1 MKNDK
6 EDNLGALKNEL
17 NQKVESIMGPTPEN
31 PNTVSKEPE
40 RYLPE
45 KDVKKATSAPV
56 VKGSEKISEPPASA
70 QNVAL
75 DKKAQESNS
84 VEEESKEIDKAVDD
98 IAEKEADEIL
108 SAEDEAVEKAF
119 RETDKK
125 QNWIKRFWGN
135 KVARRTFL
143 FLIFAGI
150 VTLGAV
156 PTSRYYILNTAGVR
170 SSASL
175 RVLDEST
182 QQPLKNVNVTIGEAS
197 GVTNEQGVVGLSGVK
212 LGTQTISIERR
223 AYAKSE
229 RQIIVGWGSNPL
241 GDSSIK
247 PTGIQYSFNVVDYL
261 SKKPIA
267 KAEAFSGDASAFS
280 DKDGKA
286 TLTLDTNGDQP
297 VVINIRA
304 DGYRSEKIKDDG
316 GEDTSVRTVRMV
328 PAQKQVFITK
338 RSGKYDVYKI
348 DADGKNEELVL
359 SGTGSERS
367 DMTLA
372 AHPTGNVAALVST
385 RDNIRSSDKTLLS
398 TLTMIEV
405 DTNKTFPVDSSERIQ
420 VVGWIGDRLI
430 YVKVNDEK
438 KKNGVSTHSLI
449 SYDYKNDTKT
459 EVSSNLFFNDVMVA
473 NDRIYY
479 APAAEYE
486 YSEDGGESKTVNKDS
501 LGLFSTNSTGGD
513 KQTIIAKEIWSIS
526 RKDYSTIVI
535 GSGQDWYEFVVGK
548 TETSKLSGAPAEQGS
563 RIYIDSI
570 DKKQSLWVDKRDGK
584 GVLLTFDFTKQDDK
598 ILSSLSGLASP
609 VRWLNATT
617 AVFRIQTEQETA
629 DYAIS
634 TNGGDP
640 QKITDVTAT
649 SGVENWYFY

>member
-6 EDNLGALKNEL
+6 QDNLGALKNEL

-31 PNTVSKEPE
+31 PNTIGKEPE
-40 RYLPE
+40 RYIPE
-45 KDVKKATSAPV
+45 KDSIKASSAPV
-56 VKGSEKISEPPASA
+56 VNGSQKVSEPSPKDTGT
-70 QNVAL
+70 V
-75 DKKAQESNS
+75 KKVNETNAAETES
-84 VEEESKEIDKAVDD
+84 EEVDKAVDD
-98 IAEKEADEIL
+98 IAEKEADEVL
-108 SAEDEAVEKAF
+108 NAEDEAVEKAF
-119 RETDKK
+119 RDSDKK
-125 QNWIKRFWGN
+125 QNWLQRFWGN

-143 FLIFAGI
+143 FLLFAGI
-150 VTLGAV
+150 VALGAV

-170 SSASL
+170 SGASL

-182 QQPLKNVNVTIGEAS
+182 QQPLKNVNVKIGEAS
-197 GVTNEQGVVGLSGVK
+197 GVTNEQGIAGLSGVK
-212 LGTQTISIERR
+212 LGTQTISIERK
-223 AYAKSE
+223 AYATSE
-229 RQIIVGWGSNPL
+229 KQITVGWGSNPL

-247 PTGIQYSFNVVDYL
+247 PTGIQYSFLMVDYL
-261 SKKPIA
+261 SKKPIV

-286 TLTLDTNGDQP
+286 TLTLDTNGDEP
-297 VVINIRA
+297 VLINVRA
-304 DGYRSEKIKDDG
+304 DGYRSEKVKDDG

-372 AHPTGNVAALVST
+372 AHPTGSVAALVST

-398 TLTMIEV
+398 TMTMIEV

-420 VVGWIGDRLI
+420 VVGWINDRLI

-459 EVSSNLFFNDVMVA
+459 EISSNLFFNDVSVA

-486 YSEDGGESKTVNKDS
+486 YSEDGVESKTINKDS

-513 KQTIIAKEIWSIS
+513 KQTVITKEIWSIS

-535 GSGQDWYEFVVGK
+535 GSGQDWYEFTVG
-548 TETSKLSGAPAEQGS
+548 TTQTSKLSGAPADQGS
-563 RIYIDSI
+563 RIYVDGI
-570 DKKQSLWVDKRDGK
+570 DKKRSLWVDKRDGK
-584 GVLLTFDFTKQDDK
+584 GVLLAYNIAKQDDK
-598 ILSSLSGLASP
+598 TLSSLSGLANP

-617 AVFRIQTEQETA
+617 AVFRVQTEQETA

-634 TNGGDP
+634 ISGGEP

-649 SGVENWYFY
+649 AGVENWYFY